1 MFHGWAWLE
10 REDIPEVPYSE
21 DVAAPA
27 LRILVVGDDALARV
41 GLRAV
46 AEAAGLA
53 VAADRSPEDVDP
65 DGGDAADAAVFDL
78 GEGALHLDRLR
89 VIAERRPTLAVLWRE
104 DQARDALAAGAQGV
118 LLRDRLDDR
127 LGSAVRAVA
136 DGLLVADEALAE
148 AVLRPPAPAA
158 PDLVEPLTAREL
170 EVLQLVAEGLT
181 NRRIGARLGI
191 SEHTAKFHVNAI
203 LGKLGARSRG
213 EAVAQA
219 ARLGLLLL

>member
-1 MFHGWAWLE
+1 MFHSLPWLE
-10 REDIPEVPYSE
+10 REDIPEVSYSE
-21 DVAAPA
+21 DVAAPP

-46 AEAAGLA
+46 AEAAALV
-53 VAADRSPEDVDP
+53 VAGDREPDEV
-65 DGGDAADAAVFDL
+65 DGGAASAVDAVVFDL
-78 GEGALHLDRLR
+78 GENALHLDRLR
-89 VIAERRPTLAVLWRE
+89 AIAEQRPTLAVLWRE

-118 LLRDRLDDR
+118 LLRERVDDR
-127 LGSAVRAVA
+127 LASAARAVA

-170 EVLQLVAEGLT
+170 QVLQLVAEGLT

-219 ARLGLLLL
+219 ARLGLLVL

>member
-1 MFHGWAWLE
+1 VA
-10 REDIPEVPYSE
+10 YSE
-21 DVAAPA
+21 GVASPA

-46 AEAAGLA
+46 AEAAGLI
-53 VAADRSPEDVDP
+53 VAAERSPEEIDAEATDGVD
-65 DGGDAADAAVFDL
+65 AFVFDL
-78 GEGALHLDRLR
+78 GESATHLDRLR
-89 VIAERRPTLAVLWRE
+89 AIAGERPALAVLWSE

-118 LLRDRLDDR
+118 LLRERIDDR
-127 LGSAVRAVA
+127 IGSAVRAVA
-136 DGLLVADEALAE
+136 DGLLVVDAALAE
-148 AVLRPPAPAA
+148 TVLRPPAVGVA
-158 PDLVEPLTAREL
+158 DLVEPLTAREL
-170 EVLQLVAEGLT
+170 QVLQLVAEGLT